1 MITYNLSYSYSLL
14 LLLWS
19 VGSLLLYS
27 VLSTI
32 LNLLSIIL
40 PCEVL

>member
-40 PCEVL
+40 PW